1 MFSISA
7 TNRRNLVMGKPPLI
21 YKRAARLAEEV
32 TRAYNGGGDSLWRKT
47 SVYSSMRTAKR
58 YLAERDAAREDA
70 RKAKNELNNL
80 KQQSRKQE
88 VKGSGTGSPTR
99 RKERGRPN
107 RNLEWEAD
115 LEYKEDRKECCRDWN
130 DGECKWKER
139 CKFKHICSARI
150 KEGKACK
157 SKNHSRKGHKDH

>member
-1 MFSISA
+1 MSEP
-7 TNRRNLVMGKPPLI
+7 REG
-21 YKRAARLAEEV
+21 
-32 TRAYNGGGDSLWRKT
+32 AYEDSGGGQICGST
-47 SVYSSMRTAKR
+47 PST
-58 YLAERDAAREDA
+58 
-70 RKAKNELNNL
+70 
-80 KQQSRKQE
+80 QQGGTCGGNYCQV
-88 VKGSGTGSPTR
+88 VKGSGTVSPTR

-157 SKNHSRKGHKDH
+157 SKNHSHKGHKDH